1 MKQPSR
7 RSSPLFSPIS
17 IAISIL
23 FIIVFGIITWLAGGV
38 GFSPGPVSAKS
49 LPGIV
54 MQNYQSHADFE
65 NNCNL
70 CHQPLQK
77 NQAVLCMNCHS
88 DIASQVQNKQGLHGR
103 LDNVDQCASCHAEH
117 KGRSFDPTNEAVK
130 AFNHNLTG
138 FPLDGKHGQ
147 IQCDACH
154 MNNRYDQSKPDCV
167 SCHTEP
173 QVHTGL
179 LGTDC
184 QTCHNSNTWKPA
196 SFQARP
202 FDHTNTRF
210 TLNLH
215 AVDYAGNPIN
225 CTTCHTGDPS
235 QTTTQSCITCHNN
248 PDQNFM
254 QKHLT
259 QVLVRHDGP
268 KQQQNTRIVNP
279 SFHTGPA
286 CWRAGRAGPAAFSP
300 GVPLLAGR
308 AGGSKRR

>member
-1 MKQPSR
+1 
-7 RSSPLFSPIS
+7 
-17 IAISIL
+17 
-23 FIIVFGIITWLAGGV
+23 
-38 GFSPGPVSAKS
+38 
-49 LPGIV
+49 
-54 MQNYQSHADFE
+54 
-65 NNCNL
+65 
-70 CHQPLQK
+70 
-77 NQAVLCMNCHS
+77 MNCHS

-196 SFQARP
+196 SFQAKP

-235 QTTTQSCITCHNN
+235 NTTTQSCITCHNN
-248 PDQNFM
+248 HDQTFM
-254 QKHLT
+254 QKHLA
-259 QVLVRHDGP
+259 QVLARHDRP
-268 KQQQNTRIVNP
+268 KQQ
-279 SFHTGPA
+279 
-286 CWRAGRAGPAAFSP
+286 
-300 GVPLLAGR
+300 
-308 AGGSKRR
+308 

>member
-23 FIIVFGIITWLAGGV
+23 FIIVFGIITWLAGGI

-173 QVHTGL
+173 QVHTACL
-179 LGTDC
+179 EPT
-184 QTCHNSNTWKPA
+184 
-196 SFQARP
+196 ARP
-202 FDHTNTRF
+202 
-210 TLNLH
+210 
-215 AVDYAGNPIN
+215 A
-225 CTTCHTGDPS
+225 TTAT
-235 QTTTQSCITCHNN
+235 
-248 PDQNFM
+248 
-254 QKHLT
+254 
-259 QVLVRHDGP
+259 
-268 KQQQNTRIVNP
+268 
-279 SFHTGPA
+279 
-286 CWRAGRAGPAAFSP
+286 P
-300 GVPLLAGR
+300 GSPLLSRPGPLTTPILV
-308 AGGSKRR
+308 SL